1 LLATTLR
8 LCYAD
13 LCKHGIGPL
22 HHEGRN
28 AAAPAPL

>member
-1 LLATTLR
+1 